1 MTMRLTVFYA
11 LLQLALSGL
20 PSVHAQ
26 SLICQDGT
34 GRKITINGST
44 ACPFGLT
51 PAQANTG
58 TPKQVQV
65 PTANA
70 PSRPNAL
77 SFEDTVAIQT
87 ALKAAGLYSGVVD
100 GLAGPG
106 TEAAITAWQQT
117 QKIPPTGVLTTAQ
130 LAILKQQ
137 AAMPAAPPVRPP
149 TVAVA
154 PSSVAQQATEE
165 PNSGQRMAGIK
176 VALRDKFSSRI
187 GAEISEKLFMGNDGD
202 ILLFT
207 NEQPQAPN
215 FFRRV
220 TGEGVFRNNKMNVCG
235 IGTVR
240 NLDEMFTRYAAR
252 ALTKLTPNVTS
263 QASVPW
269 STPCGAINANS
280 KDDVLA
286 ILRGDLVKD
295 ASIQEQISAALTEKK
310 LRLFNQ
316 LDRSP
321 FEILLAQREANG
333 RVLQRQL
340 RAGTLNGL
348 GLLVTRTTNTSVCAT
363 KGQDAEY
370 VKRVIAEINAGIL
383 TGKEPGQDPKLVFAE
398 IDDVFLRTKRDEC
411 GFVFGDGAMLKLMAE
426 AFERDGFSV
435 SLLPVIMPKEKAD
448 DLVSQLS
455 TERAAAS
462 SRLSND
468 QAEQSR
474 RAEEAQRLQAEQ
486 QAAELQRQAQRRI
499 AIEQQE
505 RLDEVRRAN
514 DENARR
520 EELERIRRVVASRGR
535 AIQDALDARIRKHIA
550 SVVKEVADTK
560 QRAKLGQVLTQQ
572 EQRALDAKNEIDRL
586 DKDFAAWSRDIG
598 KNIKEEWEFAD
609 TKASLED
616 YGQAKWRGRSVE
628 AISVRVQFPMS
639 NAVIGERATGC
650 TIFTWINDE
659 EFKFWRQGMSSE
671 CAAYEADFKKWASAN
686 QFTSQWKLPGS

>member
-1 MTMRLTVFYA
+1 MIVRLAVFHT
-11 LLQLALSGL
+11 LLQLALFSL

-26 SLICQDGT
+26 ALICQDGT

-44 ACPFGLT
+44 ACPFGLI
-51 PAQANTG
+51 PSQANTG
-58 TPKQVQV
+58 TPRQVQV
-65 PTANA
+65 PTANT
-70 PSRPNAL
+70 PPRPNAL
-77 SFEDTVAIQT
+77 SYEDTVAIQA

-106 TEAAITAWQQT
+106 TEAAITAWQQA
-117 QKIPPTGVLTTAQ
+117 QKMTPTGVLTTAQ
-130 LAILKQQ
+130 LVMLKQQ
-137 AAMPAAPPVRPP
+137 ATPLPNRSTPPATV
-149 TVAVA
+149 TVAPTRVT
-154 PSSVAQQATEE
+154 PNVIEE
-165 PNSGQRMAGIK
+165 PTSGQRMAGIK

-187 GAEISEKLFMGNDGD
+187 GVEVSERLFIGNDGD

-220 TGEGVFRNNKMNVCG
+220 TGEGAFRNNKMNVCSLG
-235 IGTVR
+235 SAR
-240 NLDEMFTRYAAR
+240 NLDETFARYSAR
-252 ALTKLTPNVTS
+252 ALPKLLPSVS
-263 QASVPW
+263 AQAPLPW
-269 STPCGAINANS
+269 STSCSAIPGNS

-286 ILRGDLVKD
+286 ILRGDVVKD
-295 ASIQEQISAALTEKK
+295 PSMQEQLSTALTEKK

-316 LDRSP
+316 IDRSP
-321 FEILLAQREANG
+321 FDLLMAQREVNA
-333 RVLQRQL
+333 RALQGQL

-348 GLLVTRTTNTSVCAT
+348 GLLVTRTPNTVVCAT

-370 VKRVIAEINAGIL
+370 LKRVIADLNAGIL
-383 TGKEPGQDPKLVFAE
+383 MGKEPGLDPKLVFAE
-398 IDDVFLRTKRDEC
+398 IDDLFLRTKRDEC
-411 GFVFGDGAMLKLMAE
+411 GFVFGDGPMLKLMAE
-426 AFERDGFSV
+426 AFERDGFLV
-435 SLLPVIMPKEKAD
+435 SLLPVIMSKEKAD
-448 DLVSQLS
+448 ELVAQLS

-468 QAEQSR
+468 QAEQAR
-474 RAEEAQRLQAEQ
+474 RKEETQRLQSEQ

-505 RLDEVRRAN
+505 RLDEARRAN

-535 AIQDALDARIRKHIA
+535 AIQDTLDARIRKHIA
-550 SVVKEVADTK
+550 SLVKEVADTK

-572 EQRALDAKNEIDRL
+572 EQRALDAKNESDRL
-586 DKDFAAWSRDIG
+586 EKDFPIWSREIG
-598 KNIKEEWEFAD
+598 KNAKEEWEFAD
-609 TKASLED
+609 IKASLED

-628 AISVRVQFPMS
+628 AISVRVHFPMS
-639 NAVIGERATGC
+639 NAIIGERATGC

-659 EFKFWRQGMSSE
+659 EFKFWRQSMSSE
-671 CAAYEADFKKWASAN
+671 CANYESDFKKWTSAN